1 MPEPTLKRANAIRYC
16 FDDPDLDFMFQWAAG
31 AAKTGGLDPG
41 ELFYIASGMDGTAA
55 SWVDR
60 FDEFGDTQRELAA
73 DWIGRGRRRSAGEAL
88 MKAYSGYRMAWLGG
102 PHCPDLR
109 RRHRLGQKRRL
120 SRWLS
125 AAHPGPHTDADGAE
139 GGA

>member
-73 DWIGRGRRRSAGEAL
+73 DWIGRGQRRSAGEVL
-88 MKAYSGYRMAWLGG
+88 MKAYSCYRMAWQLV
-102 PHCPDLR
+102 
-109 RRHRLGQKRRL
+109 GQGERFITLIDKYE
-120 SRWLS
+120 S
-125 AAHPGPHTDADGAE
+125 AGIHAGRVRAA
-139 GGA
+139 A